1 MKLSVAIIVVYSK
14 EVANAAVNS
23 ITEIGMMMNSS
34 ANMCWSNGNR
44 DDSSLGQ
51 EKTKGDG
58 QCSSLVSLVG
68 SLRHYNYLCKSV
80 TCGQQIY
87 DVSLSIRRSSDDDTK
102 VSSFEICSG
111 KYNIK

>member
-58 QCSSLVSLVG
+58 QCSPLVG

-80 TCGQQIY
+80 TCGQQI
-87 DVSLSIRRSSDDDTK
+87 
-102 VSSFEICSG
+102 
-111 KYNIK
+111 